1 VSSPAGSRILRGRQA
16 SYHHAP
22 WDKGEIQMKLV
33 GISALLVAVASG
45 VAIAR
50 SDDDIVKAKARITS
64 CADSSFVGTAVLVE
78 RPSSEGVKVVDV
90 FVRAQ
95 NLTPGKHAV
104 HIHEVGACTP
114 CAAAGS
120 HLDLGPFGN
129 NVPVTANHP
138 YHSGDLVNI
147 EINSRGRG
155 TLSTTTSR
163 IALSPGNLSIFDDN
177 GASIIIHTLPDL
189 YCPDPSDPNCAG
201 GGRAACG
208 IFERED

>member
-1 VSSPAGSRILRGRQA
+1 
-16 SYHHAP
+16 
-22 WDKGEIQMKLV
+22 MKLV

-95 NLTPGKHAV
+95 SLAPGKHAV
-104 HIHEVGACTP
+104 HIHEVGNCAP
-114 CAAAGS
+114 CSAAGS
-120 HLDLGPFGN
+120 HLDLGPFGHST
-129 NVPVTANHP
+129 PVTENHP

-163 IALSPGNLSIFDDN
+163 IALSPDSPDRAPDRNLSIFDAN
-177 GASIIIHTLPDL
+177 GASIVIHALPDL
-189 YCPDPSDPNCAG
+189 YCPKLGDPDCAG

-208 IFERED
+208 VLQLED